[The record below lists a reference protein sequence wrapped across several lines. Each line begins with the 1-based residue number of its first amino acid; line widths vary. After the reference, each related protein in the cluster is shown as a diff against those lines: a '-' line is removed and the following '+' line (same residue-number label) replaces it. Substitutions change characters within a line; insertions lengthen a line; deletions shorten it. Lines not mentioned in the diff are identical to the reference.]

1 MPGPTATF
9 ADGCQAEG
17 GSCARHTLWCKK
29 LQTQEFSDLQYKR
42 DIFLGPITGLN
53 SRTPLLA
60 FLIKCSPNCQNTFQK
75 ILCFMKSSPLKIF
88 VKEHPPIPLCTPELP
103 THALSYQTHSAQN
116 ATSILHCSSSTSHA
130 LPRAFIQVDFI

>member
-75 ILCFMKSSPLKIF
+75 ILFFMKSSPLRIF
-88 VKEHPPIPLCTPELP
+88 VKEHPPPHPALHLKTANPHTFLSNTQCTKCN
-103 THALSYQTHSAQN
+103 QHSSLLVQHLTCLAQGIY
-116 ATSILHCSSSTSHA
+116 TS
-130 LPRAFIQVDFI
+130 